1 MAEQPAALSGHD
13 YDLLY
18 AALERALTRDGEV
31 GMDIPRTVAA
41 LEAIDQLHGRKNLA
55 MLLTGRS
62 PRNSAAPTG
71 EQGEN

>member
-1 MAEQPAALSGHD
+1 
-13 YDLLY
+13 
-18 AALERALTRDGEV
+18 
-31 GMDIPRTVAA
+31 MDIPRTVEA
-41 LEAIDQLHGRKNLA
+41 LEAIDQIHGRENLA